1 MTLTNRKY
9 AIIAGAA
16 LMLMAVAAGYAYA
29 FVYSSLIIA
38 DDTQQ
43 TITNLQQETG
53 MFRNGIIAWGWI
65 FLLDIIVAWSCYKFF
80 QDTNKGLSMMT
91 AIARTV
97 YTIFLGV
104 GILQLVKVMVLL
116 PASDPQEIMFA
127 LRSFEVIWSLGLII
141 FGVHLIGLGKLVL
154 TADFIANIF
163 GWLLL
168 FSGFC
173 YLGIHSA
180 KAVLPSMEEG
190 IAKLEMILSLP
201 MAIGELGFG
210 VWLLIKGGK
219 NN

>member
-1 MTLTNRKY
+1 
-9 AIIAGAA
+9 
-16 LMLMAVAAGYAYA
+16 
-29 FVYSSLIIA
+29 
-38 DDTQQ
+38 
-43 TITNLQQETG
+43 
-53 MFRNGIIAWGWI
+53 
-65 FLLDIIVAWSCYKFF
+65 
-80 QDTNKGLSMMT
+80 MT
-91 AIARTV
+91 AIARIV

-180 KAVLPSMEEG
+180 KAVLPSMEVG